1 MAFDLLAV
9 TKDKNNKRN
18 CLGNDKKQTK
28 KLKPN
33 QIKARKHTQKI
44 LENKQTKTERTK
56 LANIVQIM
64 YRENEEEKNEIATK
78 CN

>member
-18 CLGNDKKQTK
+18 CLGNDKKTNK

-33 QIKARKHTQKI
+33 QIKARKHTQKN
-44 LENKQTKTERTK
+44 LRKQANKNR
-56 LANIVQIM
+56 ANKIGKHCPNHVQRM
-64 YRENEEEKNEIATK
+64 KKKNEIATK